1 MAETA
6 LQKLNCLRWK
16 TRLQGDNQHVEYF
29 IRTYFLSAC
38 SSERSQAMKPMHC
51 IALWPPFPGVGPVI
65 MWSLNTSNGVGR
77 EKKTEREKKHT
88 IISFVAHMD
97 ANLS

>member
-1 MAETA
+1 
-6 LQKLNCLRWK
+6 
-16 TRLQGDNQHVEYF
+16 
-29 IRTYFLSAC
+29 
-38 SSERSQAMKPMHC
+38 MKPMHC

-88 IISFVAHMD
+88 VISFIAHMD